1 MHAPLLKTPFRF
13 LALSLLGLC
22 AAHAAHAQI
31 GTSPL
36 VPRTAAAQV
45 GLERAW
51 FAQIGADPAMSEV
64 TAWTLHFDRIFGV
77 SNTGTAF
84 ALDAETGER
93 LWVRQVGKR
102 GYQAFG
108 PGANSKSV
116 AIVSGS
122 KIYVLDRDDGRI
134 MFSRDLGSAPGAG
147 PALTEE
153 YAFVVLMTG
162 RVEGYRLDDANAQPW
177 YYNSRGRAFLRPVTT
192 GGVVS
197 WPTNAGLLYVSSAT
211 DPGLLYRIQTN
222 DEIIA
227 PPAELDGTLYIASL
241 DGYLYSINGLTGN
254 EQWRFA
260 TGWPIESR
268 PAVVG
273 NLAFVS
279 SLEPAIH
286 AINTK
291 TGNELWD
298 IPGASQF
305 VAQGKNRVYAA
316 DPMGEILILDTKS
329 GATLGTLATAE
340 GVYPLVND
348 QTDRIFLVNKH
359 GLVQCLHE
367 IGASQPIL
375 HREMK
380 KAVPKKADSGD
391 ADIFGVEE
399 EATDGGAA
407 QGGGIFDEAIE
418 EPEEEPEVEDE
429 PATQPQG
436 DLFDDIDLFE

>member
-1 MHAPLLKTPFRF
+1 
-13 LALSLLGLC
+13 
-22 AAHAAHAQI
+22 
-31 GTSPL
+31 
-36 VPRTAAAQV
+36 
-45 GLERAW
+45 
-51 FAQIGADPAMSEV
+51 EV
-64 TAWTLHFDRIFGV
+64 TAWTLHHDRIFGV

-84 ALDAETGER
+84 ALDTETGER
-93 LWVRQVGKR
+93 LWIRQVGKR
-102 GYQAFG
+102 GYRAFG

-134 MFSRDLGSAPGAG
+134 LFSRDLGSAPGAG
-147 PALTEE
+147 PALTED

-162 RVEGYRLDDANAQPW
+162 RVEGYRLDDPKAQPW

-227 PPAELDGTLYIASL
+227 PPAELDGNLFIASL
-241 DGYLYSINGLTGN
+241 DGYLYSIDGLTGN

-260 TGWPIESR
+260 AGWPIESQ

-273 NLAFVS
+273 DMAFVS
-279 SLEPAIH
+279 SIEPAIH
-286 AINTK
+286 AIETS

-305 VAQGKNRVYAA
+305 VSEGKNRVYAA
-316 DPMGEILILDTKS
+316 DPMGNLLVLDMKT

-340 GVYPLVND
+340 GLYPLVND

-367 IGASQPIL
+367 IGVSQPIE
-375 HREMK
+375 HRKMK
-380 KAVPKKADSGD
+380 TAAPKKKDEGD
-391 ADIFGVEE
+391 EDIFGVNE
-399 EATDGGAA
+399 DAA
-407 QGGGIFDEAIE
+407 DDEPAEGGGLFDDAVE
-418 EPEEEPEVEDE
+418 EPDDQPAVEDEPEDE
-429 PATQPQG
+429 PATEPQG

>member
-1 MHAPLLKTPFRF
+1 MHVLRSKISVCL
-13 LALSLLGLC
+13 LALGLLSNVNSRG
-22 AAHAAHAQI
+22 AHAQI

-51 FAQIGADPAMSEV
+51 FAQIGADPALSEV
-64 TAWTLHFDRIFGV
+64 TAWTLHHDRIFGV

-84 ALDAETGER
+84 AIDSETGER
-93 LWVRQVGKR
+93 LWIRQIGKR
-102 GYQAFG
+102 GYRAFG

-122 KIYVLDRDDGRI
+122 KIYVLNRDDGRI

-153 YAFVVLMTG
+153 YAFVVLITG
-162 RVEGYRLDDANAQPW
+162 RVEGYRLDDAKAQPW

-227 PPAELDGTLYIASL
+227 PPAELDGNLYIASL

-260 TGWPIESR
+260 TGWPIESQ

-273 NLAFVS
+273 DRAYVS

-291 TGNELWD
+291 TGDEVWD

-305 VAQGKNRVYAA
+305 VAEGKSRVYAA
-316 DPMGEILILDTKS
+316 DPMGELLILDSKS
-329 GATLGTLATAE
+329 GATLGTLSTAE

-359 GLVQCLHE
+359 GLVQCLQE
-367 IGASQPIL
+367 VGASQPL
-375 HREMK
+375 EHREL
-380 KAVPKKADSGD
+380 KAAPPKKEDSGD
-391 ADIFGVEE
+391 EDIFGVEDAPTD
-399 EATDGGAA
+399 EAPAE
-407 QGGGIFDEAIE
+407 GGGFFDEAVE
-418 EPEEEPEVEDE
+418 EPEDE
-429 PATQPQG
+429 PAV
-436 DLFDDIDLFE
+436 DDEPAEQKNNLFEDFELFE